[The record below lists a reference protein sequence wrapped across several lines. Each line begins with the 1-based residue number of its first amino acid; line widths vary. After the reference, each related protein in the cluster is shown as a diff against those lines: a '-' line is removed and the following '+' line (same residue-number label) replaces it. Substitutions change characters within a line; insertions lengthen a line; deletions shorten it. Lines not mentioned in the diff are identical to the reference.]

1 MAIYLQRP
9 HRENVLV
16 LSEQGERSR
25 NTVMGKAPQL
35 LGYNTEM
42 AEIRNGGVCRKLC
55 RCDGSTREAPVDH
68 IVGAEKYKV
77 DPECLRS
84 Y

>member
-1 MAIYLQRP
+1 
-9 HRENVLV
+9 
-16 LSEQGERSR
+16 
-25 NTVMGKAPQL
+25 MGKAPQL
-35 LGYNTEM
+35 LGYNTEN
-42 AEIRNGGVCRKLC
+42 AEICNGGVCRQLC
-55 RCDGSTREAPVDH
+55 GYDDSTREAPVDH